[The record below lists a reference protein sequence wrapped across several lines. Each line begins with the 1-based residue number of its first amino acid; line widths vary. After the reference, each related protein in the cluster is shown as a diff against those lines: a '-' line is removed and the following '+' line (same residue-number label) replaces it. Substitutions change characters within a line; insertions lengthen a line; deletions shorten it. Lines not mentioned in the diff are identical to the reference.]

1 MSNTS
6 NKSIGRGPGYS
17 ESKATANLLCKEI
30 AAGAAP
36 WKTGMTIVSGG
47 NSYEEKEFWFT
58 YPDPST
64 NYGDVEVT
72 IPVTSGCII
81 RDVTDL
87 WVYDNT
93 VGLLPMASPAS
104 ETVAN
109 VRVVKE
115 DNIVQINSDQ
125 IGLGGG
131 RGRIKFTEIVD

>member
-17 ESKATANLLCKEI
+17 ESKATANLLCKEV
-30 AAGAAP
+30 AAGTAP

-47 NSYEEKEFWFT
+47 TSYEEKEFWFT
-58 YPDPST
+58 YPDPSPT
-64 NYGDVEVT
+64 YGDVEVT
-72 IPVTSGCII
+72 IPVTSGYVI

-104 ETVAN
+104 ATVAN
-109 VRVVKE
+109 VSVNKNANKVV
-115 DNIVQINSDQ
+115 INSDLVN
-125 IGLGGG
+125 LGGG